1 MLSIFFVYFIFILAS
16 SSLSDAARNSRKTKE
31 RPLTESSKA
40 LCENLMSAFYVS
52 DNIRIVANASAVV
65 HNVTE
70 ENCMELC
77 ATNRDNKGRL
87 VFCASVVYDRDQSIC
102 SIYRRNSAP
111 DGELERKSEFGK
123 RYFEKFCLAEDAPV
137 DCANKQFVRVDDYI
151 LKGYAQA
158 TAVFPTMAECVSH
171 CIREKEFECKSA
183 MYFYEEGECITNLES
198 AITRPDDFM
207 KPDDDDKVV
216 FFHNGCVQH
225 GSPPSEIA
233 ASQDEE
239 QRNLEEAT
247 KDNEAMSDENN
258 TEESELG
265 QSTTLRIETEAPTT
279 QAIITEKVP
288 ISSTVEQTSSTPEPT
303 TETEPVTE
311 ASPKAESLAQSST
324 AVATSEAPT
333 TSASQEPVGD
343 KEIVGQDL
351 LKRKLEARLY
361 GAKQLELAND
371 GSLHEKRVDENSSNE
386 QSSPFVTEAPKASG
400 QIMEKL
406 AFSGNENRPEHSQQ
420 QMSATTPQVEQP
432 LRSFEPTKH
441 LQLKPIKADKTGLSK
456 PETQED
462 GYFSKWGEWTP
473 CTTPGERRIRRR
485 KCLDLRRCK
494 GALMQVDYCPK
505 DLPQA
510 DSLEETPTESS
521 SGPIGPVRNPLP
533 INSAPA
539 SSSAGSPPSILPPVL
554 PQKELKP
561 LPAGAPGNPEDVWSP
576 WLGTCQ
582 HFASTQPCRNNE
594 IIGFES
600 RECIAKEPTM
610 CKGPFFRYC
619 TLPC

>member
-1 MLSIFFVYFIFILAS
+1 
-16 SSLSDAARNSRKTKE
+16 
-31 RPLTESSKA
+31 
-40 LCENLMSAFYVS
+40 
-52 DNIRIVANASAVV
+52 
-65 HNVTE
+65 
-70 ENCMELC
+70 
-77 ATNRDNKGRL
+77 
-87 VFCASVVYDRDQSIC
+87 
-102 SIYRRNSAP
+102 
-111 DGELERKSEFGK
+111 
-123 RYFEKFCLAEDAPV
+123 
-137 DCANKQFVRVDDYI
+137 
-151 LKGYAQA
+151 
-158 TAVFPTMAECVSH
+158 
-171 CIREKEFECKSA
+171 
-183 MYFYEEGECITNLES
+183 
-198 AITRPDDFM
+198 
-207 KPDDDDKVV
+207 
-216 FFHNGCVQH
+216 
-225 GSPPSEIA
+225 
-233 ASQDEE
+233 
-239 QRNLEEAT
+239 
-247 KDNEAMSDENN
+247 MSDENN
-258 TEESELG
+258 TEESELA

-303 TETEPVTE
+303 TEAEPITE

-406 AFSGNENRPEHSQQ
+406 SLSGNENRPEHSQQ
-420 QMSATTPQVEQP
+420 QMSETTPQVEQP

-505 DLPQA
+505 DSPQA